1 MISYWG
7 LGWLRTRT
15 RGSEERLG
23 GHWSQFHW
31 LLVCAQ
37 LLSHIW
43 LLTVCFSVDQ
53 SPPGSSVHGML
64 QARILEQVAISYS
77 RGSSQLW
84 DWNHI
89 SCIDRLYVFNT
100 YLWIIYYVSGT
111 VLPGEQEIRF
121 CFQRKTQHLLPVIMC
136 KQLKFLLKREMV
148 KQWHK
153 QW

>member
-1 MISYWG
+1 MTQNKDSRIWRKIGWALKSISLTPCVCSVTKSDLTLDCLLLCG
-7 LGWLRTRT
+7 PEPARLLGPWNAPGKNT
-15 RGSEERLG
+15 GAG
-23 GHWSQFHW
+23 CHF
-31 LLVCAQ
+31 LLQ
-37 LLSHIW
+37 
-43 LLTVCFSVDQ
+43 
-53 SPPGSSVHGML
+53 
-64 QARILEQVAISYS
+64 
-77 RGSSQLW
+77 GSSQLR